1 MPQPQVWPKKQEAP
15 QHTDRAYSDGRGRK
29 NKCRDG
35 MPKSMGRVCTLKPIY
50 NRDRGRNCYSHG
62 RFGHLVQNCKR

>member
-1 MPQPQVWPKKQEAP
+1 LAKEARGSSAVS
-15 QHTDRAYSDGRGRK
+15 TDRAYSDGRGRK
-29 NKCRDG
+29 NECRDG
-35 MPKSMGRVCTLKPIY
+35 MPKSVGRVCTLKPIY